1 MEGKVLG
8 VIGGMGPLA
17 TELFYH
23 MITEKTEAE
32 KDQQHIDMIILSH
45 ASMPDRTAALLSGDK
60 DDLIEK
66 LKEDVLF
73 LQNADVAAVAMPCN
87 TVHKLLDDLKE
98 DESIRLP
105 FLDMIELAS
114 QKLIDDG
121 AGRVGIMATDGAVET
136 GIYQEALAKHGIE
149 ATIPEEDVQREVM
162 YLIYDCI
169 KKNKPAD
176 MDSMRRVEEYFR
188 KQGCDRV
195 LLGCTELSVIK
206 RDEALGEY
214 FMDAMEILAEEA
226 VRFCKS

>member
-98 DESIRLP
+98 DERIRLP

-149 ATIPEEDVQREVM
+149 AAIPEEDVQREVM